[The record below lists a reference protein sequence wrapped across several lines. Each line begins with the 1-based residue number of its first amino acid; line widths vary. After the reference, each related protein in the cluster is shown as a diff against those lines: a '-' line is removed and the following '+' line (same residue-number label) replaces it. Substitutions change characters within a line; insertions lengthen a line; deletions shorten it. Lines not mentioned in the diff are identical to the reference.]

1 LLSDFFRRKWIASD
15 RFGHTV
21 YRQTGNGA
29 RHEYT
34 YEPKRQRLQEMKLFA
49 GDSLLMHN
57 IYTFDAVDNIRSIVN
72 DTQSRHAYSYDD
84 LNRLVSAAGKAK
96 DASYTLGMEYDI
108 MGNPTGKKQ
117 MTQGSQAGS
126 HEWAYVYNGP
136 KPNAAM
142 QIGSRRYAYDGN
154 GNPTSWEDS
163 AGYRLMAWDEEN
175 RLTALDDNAYISRY
189 VYDHSG
195 ERVVKTHGGSSGISI
210 NGVPQGTLSHNEN
223 TTLYVSPYFTV
234 GKNGAEFTKHYYAGS
249 QRLVSKLGNGRF
261 NNHFRPGVYG
271 LTAGGVNYIERMQS
285 ISQSREEYIRN
296 LGIAPGPP
304 HMKGIYADPNY
315 SGISYPDGG
324 TPDNTY
330 VPAGW
335 PRRVI
340 PLQDKDP
347 SGPPGAPIQYYPP
360 MSNETAEPGFAY
372 EGAGQIEES
381 GRYFYHGDHL
391 GSTSYVTDARGR
403 VSQYVAYMPYGEA
416 LFEEH
421 SNTRDMPYLFNSK
434 ERDEETGLYYYG
446 ARYLDPE
453 TAVWY
458 GVDPLA
464 MKYPD
469 YSPYVYCANNPINC
483 IDPDG
488 KDAIY
493 ITFPK
498 YKADGYPFTG
508 HAGVLLI
515 DNKTGLTKYYE
526 YGRFNNVEKG
536 LVRNY
541 PVADVVMKDGMP
553 TAESLNKVLTQ
564 ISNKSGKG

>member
-1 LLSDFFRRKWIASD
+1 MDLLRTALQLFQTETSRSGLLSDFFRQKWIASD

-21 YRQTGNGA
+21 YRQTGN
-29 RHEYT
+29 
-34 YEPKRQRLQEMKLFA
+34 
-49 GDSLLMHN
+49 
-57 IYTFDAVDNIRSIVN
+57 
-72 DTQSRHAYSYDD
+72 
-84 LNRLVSAAGKAK
+84 
-96 DASYTLGMEYDI
+96 
-108 MGNPTGKKQ
+108 
-117 MTQGSQAGS
+117 
-126 HEWAYVYNGP
+126 
-136 KPNAAM
+136 
-142 QIGSRRYAYDGN
+142 
-154 GNPTSWEDS
+154 
-163 AGYRLMAWDEEN
+163 
-175 RLTALDDNAYISRY
+175 
-189 VYDHSG
+189 
-195 ERVVKTHGGSSGISI
+195 
-210 NGVPQGTLSHNEN
+210 SHNEN

-285 ISQSREEYIRN
+285 ITQSREEYIRN

-304 HMKGIYADPNY
+304 HMKGIYADPAY

-324 TPDNTY
+324 TPANTY

-335 PRRVI
+335 PRKVI

-347 SGPPGAPIQYYPP
+347 NGPPGAPIQYYPP

-391 GSTSYVTDARGR
+391 GSTSFVTDARGR

-446 ARYLDPE
+446 ARYLDTE

-458 GVDPLA
+458 GVDPLV
-464 MKYPD
+464 MEYPD
-469 YSPYVYCANNPINC
+469 YSPYIYCFNNPINF
-483 IDPDG
+483 IDPNGMLPSTFINPNGDIMETRDDG
-488 KDAIY
+488 DRNIY
-493 ITFPK
+493 LVHDPDNWDRTKKGLHVVGQTPEPNTLEQFVGQNIRNDKVINYLYSEEKRTDSEFLLAWRTVERLEKFADEIKNQKRQIELLKQLQELRSQQLALHKETLKKKELQLNEHKRSNAKHTKWVLPRIFVRALLSFYPYLYIDDGTFNDSLFPESILNDIDRVYDEKERKIHEK
-498 YKADGYPFTG
+498 YK
-508 HAGVLLI
+508 
-515 DNKTGLTKYYE
+515 
-526 YGRFNNVEKG
+526 
-536 LVRNY
+536 
-541 PVADVVMKDGMP
+541 
-553 TAESLNKVLTQ
+553 
-564 ISNKSGKG
+564 

>member
-1 LLSDFFRRKWIASD
+1 LLFDFFRRKRITPD
-15 RFGHTV
+15 RF
-21 YRQTGNGA
+21 
-29 RHEYT
+29 
-34 YEPKRQRLQEMKLFA
+34 P
-49 GDSLLMHN
+49 
-57 IYTFDAVDNIRSIVN
+57 TFS
-72 DTQSRHAYSYDD
+72 
-84 LNRLVSAAGKAK
+84 
-96 DASYTLGMEYDI
+96 
-108 MGNPTGKKQ
+108 
-117 MTQGSQAGS
+117 
-126 HEWAYVYNGP
+126 
-136 KPNAAM
+136 
-142 QIGSRRYAYDGN
+142 DGN
-154 GNPTSWEDS
+154 ESLRIDF
-163 AGYRLMAWDEEN
+163 RLF
-175 RLTALDDNAYISRY
+175 
-189 VYDHSG
+189 
-195 ERVVKTHGGSSGISI
+195 
-210 NGVPQGTLSHNEN
+210 Q
-223 TTLYVSPYFTV
+223 TLYVSPYFTV

-285 ISQSREEYIRN
+285 ITQSREEY
-296 LGIAPGPP
+296 GIAPGPP

-315 SGISYPDGG
+315 SGAGYPDGG

-347 SGPPGAPIQYYPP
+347 NGPPGAPIQYYPA

-391 GSTSYVTDARGR
+391 GSTSFVTDARGR

-469 YSPYVYCANNPINC
+469 YSPYVYCFNNPIKY

-488 KDAIY
+488 MDVWQIDVDGNIINRIEDKTQDAFHFGSLDADGNFKMRQVRDDNDNMVDVAISFEYGTVTNVFNHTVSGKDAKGNTFERNLTVFEIKGDDNATKLFEQMADPWQSTNVEWTHAKIETENNSELNMVGTSHQRSSTAVGGYLLSTGRKLKEVNHNHPMGNIKISPRDTEAAKAYHARNPNTILNIY
-493 ITFPK
+493 T
-498 YKADGYPFTG
+498 YPG
-508 HAGVLLI
+508 NYH
-515 DNKTGLTKYYE
+515 
-526 YGRFNNVEKG
+526 RFNQHG
-536 LVRNY
+536 LI
-541 PVADVVMKDGMP
+541 
-553 TAESLNKVLTQ
+553 NK
-564 ISNKSGKG
+564 